1 MSKIV
6 LLSHGL
12 ICTWL
17 PILASRGLDIHHVAH
32 RPWDRSLW
40 VSICYRPNLYIKRK
54 LMLCRMRKSM
64 LTSLSPSI
72 LPFPNGIF
80 CMTRFQ
86 FFSSKKVARRA
97 RSACRATFS
106 LSYTPQRAI
115 SLIIHELQ
123 RQKDAKFFTFFHFS
137 WHLEAGIAT
146 ILLRISWGTIPLK
159 ISKRENQGK
168 LPKNASEGTYLV
180 SLNSNRDW
188 RKWAC

>member
-12 ICTWL
+12 ICIWL
-17 PILASRGLDIHHVAH
+17 AILASRGVDIHHVAH

-54 LMLCRMRKSM
+54 LMLCRIRKSM
-64 LTSLSPSI
+64 LTSFFPSI
-72 LPFPNGIF
+72 LPFPDGIF
-80 CMTRFQ
+80 CMTHFQ
-86 FFSSKKVARRA
+86 FFQ
-97 RSACRATFS
+97 ATFS

-146 ILLRISWGTIPLK
+146 ILFRISWGTIPLK

-180 SLNSNRDW
+180 SLNFNRDW

>member
-12 ICTWL
+12 ICAWL

-54 LMLCRMRKSM
+54 LMLCRIRKSM
-64 LTSLSPSI
+64 LTSLFPSI

-86 FFSSKKVARRA
+86 FFQAKRWPERPSGHFFVVLYASK
-97 RSACRATFS
+97 SH
-106 LSYTPQRAI
+106 
-115 SLIIHELQ
+115 LINYSWVTTSKRCKI
-123 RQKDAKFFTFFHFS
+123 FHFFS
-137 WHLEAGIAT
+137 F
-146 ILLRISWGTIPLK
+146 LLTFGGWDCNHFAQNFMGNNSVKNFKAWK
-159 ISKRENQGK
+159 SREVAEK
-168 LPKNASEGTYLV
+168 CL
-180 SLNSNRDW
+180 W
-188 RKWAC
+188 KWTPTFA